1 MRITDRLRAEHGVFL
16 RQLKTLERLQ
26 QEGAPAAVL
35 AAVVAAIADA
45 EEHHSE
51 LEDRVLYPALVRV
64 LGPDKVALQGVARE
78 HARLRT
84 LSSSIRSGRFEAKDV
99 ADYIQAAR
107 EHFEHE
113 IHGVFVLA
121 EAWISDELLEGMAN
135 WNVDHTFE
143 ELGRPAP
150 WNEKGQP

>member
-1 MRITDRLRAEHGVFL
+1 MRITDRLKAEHGVFL

-26 QEGAPAAVL
+26 TEGAPAEAL
-35 AAVVAAIADA
+35 AAVVAALADA
-45 EEHHSE
+45 EEHHSA

-64 LGPDKVALQGVARE
+64 LGAEEATLQAVGRE
-78 HARLRT
+78 HKKLRE
-84 LSSSIRSGRFEAKDV
+84 LSATILSGRFEGKEV
-99 ADYIQAAR
+99 TDYVRAAR

-121 EAWISDELLEGMAN
+121 EEWIGDDELERMAN

-150 WNEKGQP
+150 WREKS

>member
-1 MRITDRLRAEHGVFL
+1 MRITDRLKAEHGVFL
-16 RQLKTLERLQ
+16 RQIKTLERLL
-26 QEGAPAAVL
+26 QEGASAEAL
-35 AAVVAAIADA
+35 KAVVAALADA

-64 LGPDKVALQGVARE
+64 LGAEEATLQGVARE
-78 HARLRT
+78 HLRLRE
-84 LSSSIRSGRFEAKDV
+84 LASAILSGRFEGKDV
-99 ADYIQAAR
+99 LEYARAAR

-121 EAWISDELLEGMAN
+121 EEWIGDEELERMAN

-143 ELGRPAP
+143 EMGRPAP
-150 WNEKGQP
+150 WKGKS

>member
-26 QEGAPAAVL
+26 QQGASPVAL
-35 AAVVAAIADA
+35 AAVVAALADA
-45 EEHHSE
+45 EEQHSA

-64 LGPDKVALQGVARE
+64 LGPDEAGLVAVARE
-78 HARLRT
+78 HARLRE
-84 LSSSIRSGRFEAKDV
+84 LSAAILTGPFEG
-99 ADYIQAAR
+99 ADILAYVRLAR

-113 IHGVFVLA
+113 IHGVFVTA
-121 EAWISDELLEGMAN
+121 EEWIGDDELERMAN

-143 ELGRPAP
+143 MLGRPAP
-150 WNEKGQP
+150 WEGKG